1 MMAKPMT
8 RIRESINRQIGVVA
22 AAIKQGLAY
31 RFEFFSAILGS
42 LLTMTLVYFLWTAIY
57 NSATSMDM
65 SYQALITYVCLGQA
79 FSFARPGQ
87 RYIFIRIGFGIRSG
101 NVLLDLVRP
110 MDYQLLIY
118 CETFGAY
125 LLETL
130 FVSLPA
136 YMLALLLF
144 RINLPLSPEAAIGF
158 VVSILGAFFLVSS
171 VDFLIGLMAFWTMDI
186 WGVIWGLGY
195 VKIAVLDI
203 LAGTIIPLNLLPDWL
218 QAIAAILPFR
228 SMAYTPLAIYVGEI
242 EGYAIWMN
250 ILNQFAWGI
259 GLVLLTRLIW
269 LKARRR
275 IEIQGG

>member
-1 MMAKPMT
+1 MTARPMAG
-8 RIRESINRQIGVVA
+8 IHESIDRQIGVIA
-22 AAIKQGLAY
+22 AAVKQGLAY

-42 LLTMTLVYFLWTAIY
+42 LLTMALVYFLWTAIY
-57 NSATSMDM
+57 NSATSIEM

-87 RYIFIRIGFGIRSG
+87 RYILVRIGAGIRSG

-110 MDYQLLIY
+110 MDYQLLTY

-130 FVSLPA
+130 LVSLPA
-136 YMLALLLF
+136 YVLALLLF
-144 RINLPLSPEAAIGF
+144 RINLPPSPEAAIGF
-158 VVSILGAFFLVSS
+158 SISILGAFFLVSS
-171 VDFLIGLMAFWTMDI
+171 IDFLIGLMAFWTMDI
-186 WGVIWGLGY
+186 WGFIWGLGY

-218 QAIAAILPFR
+218 QAIARFLPFQG
-228 SMAYTPLAIYVGEI
+228 MAYTPLAIYVGEI
-242 EGYAIWMN
+242 EGSAIWMS

-269 LKARRR
+269 HRARRR

>member
-1 MMAKPMT
+1 MTAKPMT
-8 RIRESINRQIGVVA
+8 RIRESIDRQIGVIA
-22 AAIKQGLAY
+22 AAVKRGLAY
-31 RFEFFSAILGS
+31 RFEFFTAILGS
-42 LLTMTLVYFLWTAIY
+42 LLTMMLVYFLWTAIY
-57 NSATSMDM
+57 NNATSMEM
-65 SYQALITYVCLGQA
+65 SYQALITYVCMGQA

-87 RYIFIRIGFGIRSG
+87 RYIFIRIGFGISSG

-110 MDYQLLIY
+110 MDYQLLTY
-118 CETFGAY
+118 CETLGAY

-136 YMLALLLF
+136 YALALLLF
-144 RINLPLSPEAAIGF
+144 GINLPPSPEAAIGF
-158 VVSILGAFFLVSS
+158 AVSILGAFFLVSS
-171 VDFLIGLMAFWTMDI
+171 IDFLIGLMAFWTMDI

-218 QAIAAILPFR
+218 QAIAAKLPFQN
-228 SMAYTPLAIYVGEI
+228 MAYTPLAIYVGEI
-242 EGYAIWMN
+242 TGRAIWTG
-250 ILNQFAWGI
+250 ILNQFAWGL

-269 LKARRR
+269 LKAKHR

>member
-1 MMAKPMT
+1 MTAKPMG
-8 RIRESINRQIGVVA
+8 RARESIDRQIGVVA

-31 RFEFFSAILGS
+31 RFEFFTAILGA
-42 LLTMTLVYFLWTAIY
+42 LLTMTLVYFLWIAIY
-57 NSATSMDM
+57 NNTTSMKM

-87 RYIFIRIGFGIRSG
+87 RYILVRIGFGIRSG

-118 CETFGAY
+118 CDTFGTY

-130 FVSLPA
+130 LVSLPA
-136 YMLALLLF
+136 YVLALFLF
-144 RINLPLSPEAAIGF
+144 HINLPPSPEAAIGF
-158 VVSILGAFFLVSS
+158 IVSILGAFLLVSS
-171 VDFLIGLMAFWTMDI
+171 IDFLIGLMAFWTMDI
-186 WGVIWGLGY
+186 WGVVWGLGY

-218 QAIAAILPFR
+218 RAIAARLPFQ

-242 EGYAIWMN
+242 EGHAIWMN
-250 ILNQFAWGI
+250 ILNQFAWGM